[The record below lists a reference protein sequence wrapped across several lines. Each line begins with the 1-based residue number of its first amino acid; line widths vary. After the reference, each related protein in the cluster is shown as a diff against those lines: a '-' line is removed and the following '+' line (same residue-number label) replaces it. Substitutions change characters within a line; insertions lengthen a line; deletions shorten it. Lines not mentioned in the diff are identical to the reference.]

1 MVDTITPV
9 VHGGSRRRWA
19 GALALHALGATTSAA
34 VLGGLVGAAGSV
46 LGAPWGPAG
55 TILVVALALAYAA
68 REVVGLPVP
77 IPDAR
82 RQVPQWWR
90 ESFSPGTTALLYGAG
105 LGVGFATH
113 LRHGTLVAVAALILS
128 VGDPVLGI
136 VAFAGFGLA
145 RSLAIGVTW
154 TATDDR
160 GAATLAHA
168 LERAAVGAFPRVANG
183 VALLGV
189 AGVTLARP
197 PPPDGTIGAAPALA
211 LAAVFAA
218 SVGAKLLRARLWSR
232 TVADHGLPRPLDAVA
247 TATVPVAETA
257 IPVLILTGAARAG
270 AALALVLLVAFSAAL
285 LRLRTR
291 VGDRVPCGCFGRRRS
306 RDVRLLLLRNA
317 GIGLVAVVALTG
329 PDRIALDLPRYADV
343 LPAVL
348 AAGGAVL
355 AVILLRRAS
364 VLARVG
370 RSQSAG

>member
-1 MVDTITPV
+1 MVDTIAPV

-19 GALALHALGATTSAA
+19 GSLALHVLGATTSAA

-55 TILVVALALAYAA
+55 TILVVAVALAYAA

-77 IPDAR
+77 IPDGR

-90 ESFSPGTTALLYGAG
+90 ESFSPGTTAVLYGAG

-113 LRHGTLVAVAALILS
+113 LRHGTLVAVAALVLS

-145 RSLAIGVTW
+145 RSLAVGVTW

-160 GAATLAHA
+160 GAATLARA
-168 LERAAVGAFPRVANG
+168 LERAAVGALPRVANG

-189 AGVTLARP
+189 ALVTVSLPARP
-197 PPPDGTIGAAPALA
+197 EGTIGAAPALV

-218 SVGAKLLRARLWSR
+218 SAGAKLLRPRLWSR
-232 TVADHGLPRPLDAVA
+232 TVADHELTRPLDAVI
-247 TATVPVAETA
+247 TATVPLAEAT
-257 IPVLILTGAARAG
+257 IPVLILTGAAPAG
-270 AALALVLLVAFSAAL
+270 AALAVVLLVAFAAAL

-317 GIGLVAVVALTG
+317 GIGLVAAVSLAG
-329 PDRIALDLPRYADV
+329 PDRVALDLPRTTDV
-343 LPAVL
+343 LPAALV
-348 AAGGAVL
+348 AAGAVL
-355 AVILLRRAS
+355 AAILLHRAS
-364 VLARVG
+364 VLARVA
-370 RSQSAG
+370 RSESAG